1 MEGMILDFVSCLGRF
16 QSRRGGTFPYT
27 DDHEARW
34 VVIKVR
40 VREGRINFKQGKMAM
55 KVGIRNR
62 ELSQVKGNGKSIN
75 PDVERACIFRDCLSV
90 I

>member
-1 MEGMILDFVSCLGRF
+1 
-16 QSRRGGTFPYT
+16 
-27 DDHEARW
+27 
-34 VVIKVR
+34 
-40 VREGRINFKQGKMAM
+40 M

-90 I
+90 F

>member
-40 VREGRINFKQGKMAM
+40 ESGREGLI
-55 KVGIRNR
+55 
-62 ELSQVKGNGKSIN
+62 LSK
-75 PDVERACIFRDCLSV
+75 ERGL
-90 I
+90 